1 MRAKVLFR
9 QRMSQLYDKSIQ
21 AVKNGLIQGLWIF
34 FKPYS
39 HLKSIAMTNKEL
51 LQASLLDILF
61 DGRNKEYGAYSL
73 RKSYSQRLGLSLALG
88 MSLIFLFIFLNS
100 FKGKTETV
108 AIEKKPDVT
117 LSTVVIPEEPIEPPP
132 PQPDVPPPVATTEF
146 VNMVV
151 VPDDKADDYINS
163 IDDLDGK
170 QISTADLDGD
180 RYDKVLVEEVVPP
193 TIVEEK
199 KPEVVYVPK
208 PSSAPEYPGGME
220 ALRKFLGNNIRTPDE
235 LQAGETKVVRVK
247 FVVDKEGAISTI
259 EIVASGGNVYDKE
272 VIRVCRKMPRWRPA
286 IQNGE
291 PATMSYVLPVTF
303 MGLEQ

>member
-1 MRAKVLFR
+1 
-9 QRMSQLYDKSIQ
+9 
-21 AVKNGLIQGLWIF
+21 
-34 FKPYS
+34 
-39 HLKSIAMTNKEL
+39 MTNKEL

-73 RKSYSQRLGLSLALG
+73 RKSYSQRLGFSLAIG
-88 MSLIFLFIFLNS
+88 MSLILLFIFLNS
-100 FKGKTETV
+100 FKGKTERV
-108 AIEKKPDVT
+108 EPKKKPDVT
-117 LSTVVIPEEPIEPPP
+117 LTTIVIPDEPIEPPP
-132 PQPDVPPPVATTEF
+132 PQPEVPPPVAAADFT
-146 VNMVV
+146 NMVV

-170 QISTADLDGD
+170 QISTDNAEGE

-193 TIVEEK
+193 PVIIEK
-199 KPEVVYVPK
+199 KEPEVYVPK

-220 ALRKFLGNNIRTPDE
+220 ALRKFLGNNLRTPDE
-235 LQAGETKVVRVK
+235 LQAGETKVVRAK
-247 FVVDKEGAISTI
+247 FMVAKDGTISTI
-259 EIVASGGNVYDKE
+259 EIVASGGNEYDKE
-272 VIRVCRKMPRWRPA
+272 VMRVCRKMPRWKPA